1 MLKLKKI
8 IVYMTGFQQLSLKS
22 NKELDK
28 HAGCF
33 ASGIYT
39 PTLNIHKSLSGCWTP
54 EILLIA
60 KAQ

>member
-1 MLKLKKI
+1 MK
-8 IVYMTGFQQLSLKS
+8 GFQQLSLES

-28 HAGCF
+28 HASCY

-39 PTLNIHKSLSGCWTP
+39 PTLDIHKSLNGCWTP

>member
-1 MLKLKKI
+1 MCMKD
-8 IVYMTGFQQLSLKS
+8 FQQLSLKS

-33 ASGIYT
+33 ASGILT

>member
-1 MLKLKKI
+1 M
-8 IVYMTGFQQLSLKS
+8 YMKGFQQLSLKS

-33 ASGIYT
+33 ASGIYIQ
-39 PTLNIHKSLSGCWTP
+39 TLNIHKSLSGCWTP

-60 KAQ
+60 KAR